1 MIKYD
6 EYGKLEAKLLNEDG
20 VLSKKRIKQE
30 NYKMY
35 KKDFHEL
42 IELMTMNKMF
52 HSLYAEQL
60 DFYIDK
66 NLEFKVISESKLH
79 SYSYAEGLNDLT
91 EEDTTVITMDKHAYE
106 QFHELCIQ
114 LIIKVKKSWK
124 QLNEVERF
132 ILKSLEFDNPP
143 KVDDDVSF
151 ELSYDP
157 KKYYQFKK
165 SGYIKMGV
173 QLKVHEATK
182 SNSILP
188 KAYNKLKEENKKEK
202 NS

>member
-30 NYKMY
+30 NFKMY
-35 KKDFHEL
+35 KKDFHDL

-114 LIIKVKKSWK
+114 LNVLYVLKLY
-124 QLNEVERF
+124 QLLF
-132 ILKSLEFDNPP
+132 HTYQLMLYCLSKHIPP
-143 KVDDDVSF
+143 F
-151 ELSYDP
+151 C
-157 KKYYQFKK
+157 
-165 SGYIKMGV
+165 
-173 QLKVHEATK
+173 
-182 SNSILP
+182 
-188 KAYNKLKEENKKEK
+188 KEQ
-202 NS
+202 